1 MKMCR
6 KHAVRDSDP
15 YGVFFVLPSFYTS
28 DEKKP
33 DNSFLNA

>member
-1 MKMCR
+1 MYEDTLYEMRLRTAYFCF
-6 KHAVRDSDP
+6 DD
-15 YGVFFVLPSFYTS
+15 SFYTS